1 MTNSKML
8 SSDVSAGFDPLY
20 KEVNDAKNAAYLG
33 NGICFNKYTGSRGK
47 SGSNDANPE
56 YMAELRKIMDE
67 AQIHFQTAELGKV
80 DQGGGGTIAYILGN
94 YNMNVIDAGIA
105 VLNMHA
111 PYEIVSKVDV
121 YEGYLAYK
129 VFLQKA

>member
-1 MTNSKML
+1 MPT
-8 SSDVSAGFDPLY
+8 F
-20 KEVNDAKNAAYLG
+20 
-33 NGICFNKYTGSRGK
+33 
-47 SGSNDANPE
+47 
-56 YMAELRKIMDE
+56 
-67 AQIHFQTAELGKV
+67 
-80 DQGGGGTIAYILGN
+80 
-94 YNMNVIDAGIA
+94 IDAGIA